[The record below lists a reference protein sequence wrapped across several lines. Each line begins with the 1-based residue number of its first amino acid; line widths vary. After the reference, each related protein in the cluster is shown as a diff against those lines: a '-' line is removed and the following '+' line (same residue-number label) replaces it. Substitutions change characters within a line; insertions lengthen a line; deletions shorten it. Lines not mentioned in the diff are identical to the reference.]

1 MSHRAYPKTR
11 LHLPRFVGG
20 PVEPVRHVVADEDH
34 AGAAVRRRAG
44 LPAHAQRGAEGVE
57 PLFHE
62 GLSHLLRAHVR
73 LVDHQEFTERI
84 VSLAFN
90 KLFFSELQGV
100 NAMVGWVNLDM
111 VCSTILPSY
120 PANSAKSPSALVE
133 PWQWN
138 DQNHSQPNP
147 CP

>member
-1 MSHRAYPKTR
+1 MSHRAYPKTK
-11 LHLPRFVGG
+11 LNLPRFVGG

-90 KLFFSELQGV
+90 KLFFLV
-100 NAMVGWVNLDM
+100 NYRVSMQWWVGLTLIWYVPPSCP
-111 VCSTILPSY
+111 VTQQILPN
-120 PANSAKSPSALVE
+120 PPL
-133 PWQWN
+133 PW
-138 DQNHSQPNP
+138 
-147 CP
+147 

>member
-90 KLFFSELQGV
+90 KLFFTDSSST
-100 NAMVGWVNLDM
+100 LDGNT
-111 VCSTILPSY
+111 SHLILFSSKIFFLTLLFD
-120 PANSAKSPSALVE
+120 ARIILCILVFYLI
-133 PWQWN
+133 N
-138 DQNHSQPNP
+138 FYN
-147 CP
+147 